1 MKERFPLEFILMP
14 VFAVPPLANQKT
26 DAFPVLLVKLYT
38 QNAILV
44 SVFGDN

>member
-1 MKERFPLEFILMP
+1 MIEQFPLEFILLP
-14 VFAVPPLANQKT
+14 VFAVPPLATQKT